1 MYICY
6 ICIYIYI
13 YMLHILHIYI
23 LHIYIYIGIVGK
35 LLKDVSRM
43 FAVTRTTMYQST
55 DPKLFFAR
63 IYKKTI
69 EDLYLVTKKS
79 EICIFCVI

>member
-1 MYICY
+1 
-6 ICIYIYI
+6 
-13 YMLHILHIYI
+13 MLHILHIYI

-35 LLKDVSRM
+35 LLKDVCRM
-43 FAVTRTTMYQST
+43 FAVTRTTIYQST

>member
-1 MYICY
+1 
-6 ICIYIYI
+6 
-13 YMLHILHIYI
+13 MLHILHIYI